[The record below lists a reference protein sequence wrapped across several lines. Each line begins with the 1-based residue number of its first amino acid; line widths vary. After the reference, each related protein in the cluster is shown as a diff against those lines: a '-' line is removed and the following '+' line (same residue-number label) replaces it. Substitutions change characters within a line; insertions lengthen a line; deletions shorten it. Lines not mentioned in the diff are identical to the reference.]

1 MQYTRTYQS
10 PIGILVIECN
20 DTCLTAVSFSEKQSE
35 HQSSHPLLLK
45 AVEELAEYFCGNR
58 KEFSLPLLIEGT
70 SFQKQVYQALL
81 TIGYGQTRS
90 YEEIA
95 QEIQHPKAC
104 RAVGMANNRNKL
116 AILIP
121 CHRVIGKSGSLV
133 GYAGGLDKKEWLLS
147 WEKAHC

>member
-1 MQYTRTYQS
+1 M
-10 PIGILVIECN
+10 
-20 DTCLTAVSFSEKQSE
+20 
-35 HQSSHPLLLK
+35 LLK

-58 KEFSLPLLIEGT
+58 KEFSLPMLIEGT

-133 GYAGGLDKKEWLLS
+133 GYAGGLDKKAWLLS